1 MKFISVGL
9 PCMVSLLLCL
19 IDNISSKIVPL
30 EKGVVIYGA
39 RYSLLYCLYYGTYKC
54 SCVTFFPFVL
64 IS

>member
-1 MKFISVGL
+1 
-9 PCMVSLLLCL
+9 MVSLLLCL